1 MSVSPSHPAAVDVV
15 MRFPFVLSVVSA
27 AFIEFDGHRYD
38 LDPATQNTPI
48 RLTDQHLRPP
58 PPRLPSVFDIFIG
71 ISSYRDGVRC
81 GFTLFTAFSRATH
94 PDRVY
99 VGVVDQVL
107 PTDATCLDEY
117 CKLATSHW
125 GECKFK
131 SHITIDSHDAL
142 TSTGPTGARHAQ
154 QQLIGDEEF
163 CLELDAHSQ
172 LITAWDTKLVKE
184 WVRTNNEMAVLSTY
198 PMGFEYMHAQDLTFR
213 DSISTHLCRHMHR
226 SSADAIPYT
235 KGSSIIH
242 DSEWPQMAVYF
253 GGGLSFSKCHAE
265 KRAVVDANM
274 KWLFY
279 GEEYLRTMALWT
291 HGYDIY
297 SPNTPPA
304 ALNAKYDQEQQTY
317 NRLKNILKL
326 PFQGYVDMT
335 DVASYSYGLVR
346 SVDQFIEFSGI
357 SPTNAELDTHRCNQL
372 HWVPYAR
379 PEVVEAWV
387 PGYHMHPLAPAD
399 ISPSQA
405 AMNNKQVQAL
415 MDLLVNATSST
426 STTHDL
432 VAAGKQ
438 AIADGLSQQKAN
450 VDELLKQ
457 VAALTSLSNEWK
469 QVKNAVVQDKEQR
482 WTELLLNQDL
492 LKKMETQLKQLTEAR
507 KKDSSVVEMFLPGFG
522 IAGLVVVVLL
532 FVLVQTRRGRTQYHQ
547 VPTTQSS
554 LE

>member
-1 MSVSPSHPAAVDVV
+1 MSVSPSHPAAVDVA
-15 MRFPFVLSVVSA
+15 MRFPFVLSVASA

-142 TSTGPTGARHAQ
+142 KSTGPTGARHTQ

-198 PMGFEYMHAQDLTFR
+198 PMGFEYMHAEDLTFR
-213 DSISTHLCRHMHR
+213 DTISTHLCRHMHR

-304 ALNAKYDQEQQTY
+304 ALNAKYDQEKQTY

-326 PFQGYVDMT
+326 PFHGYVDMT

-379 PEVVEAWV
+379 PEVVEALV
-387 PGYHMHPLAPAD
+387 RGYHMHPLAPD
-399 ISPSQA
+399 SPSQA
-405 AMNNKQVQAL
+405 AVNKKQVQAL
-415 MDLLVNATSST
+415 MDQLVNATSA

-432 VAAGKQ
+432 VAAWKQ
-438 AIADGLSQQKAN
+438 AIADGLNQQKAN
-450 VDELLKQ
+450 LDELLKQ
-457 VAALTSLSNEWK
+457 VTALTSLSDEWK
-469 QVKNAVVQDKEQR
+469 EVKNTVVQDKEQR

-507 KKDSSVVEMFLPGFG
+507 KKDFSVVEMFLPGLG

-532 FVLVQTRRGRTQYHQ
+532 FVLLQTRRGRTQYHQ